1 MKQFD
6 IPEQIDDSFIIQF
19 FSLQNTNKINPSR
32 TKESF
37 IKRFINISN
46 YLTNRFTDSDSFL
59 ETIYRIFNKI
69 EEKPKCKNCGTLLQF
84 HPRHHFREFCSQ
96 KCVQN
101 FDDIRRKKSVTREK
115 HISDDLSYYKDI
127 TEKRKKTL
135 LERYGVEYATQ
146 SDIIKEKI
154 KQTNIKRLGVPY
166 ASQSDIIKEKIKQ
179 TNIKRLGVPYTAQNK
194 QCLEKMKQTCLE
206 KYGVEHNFQI
216 LNVRE
221 NIKQKWIDKYGYD
234 NPMKNNVVL
243 QKSIDSKR
251 KHHTFNTSKIEE
263 QFYTYLC
270 SKYTI
275 DNINRQY
282 KTNEYPFCCDFYIKP
297 LNLYIEIQGYWA
309 HGSHPFDK
317 TNNDDVHKLEIWKE
331 KSKNNLQYEK
341 AINIWTVKDVL
352 KRETAQIN
360 NLNYLEIFSIDLQN
374 AIDIFENYIN
384 KS

>member
-6 IPEQIDDSFIIQF
+6 IPEIIDDPFIIQF
-19 FSLQNTNKINPSR
+19 FSLQNTDKINPSR

-96 KCVQN
+96 KCVQTYEDVKN
-101 FDDIRRKKSVTREK
+101 KKSCTRSK
-115 HISDDLSYYKDI
+115 KVANDLSYYKVI

-146 SDIIKEKI
+146 SDIIKERV
-154 KQTNIKRLGVPY
+154 KQTNIKRL
-166 ASQSDIIKEKIKQ
+166 
-179 TNIKRLGVPYTAQNK
+179 RVPYTAQSK

-206 KYGVEHNFQI
+206 KYGVEHNFKIQG
-216 LNVRE
+216 LRE
-221 NIKQKWIDKYGYD
+221 NIKQKWITKYGYD
-234 NPMKNNVVL
+234 NPMKNEKVL
-243 QKSIDSKR
+243 QKTLETKQKR
-251 KHHTFNTSKIEE
+251 QTFNTSKIEE

-270 SKYTI
+270 TKYDI
-275 DNINRQY
+275 DNISRQY
-282 KTNEYPFCCDFYIKP
+282 KTKEYPFCCDFYIKP
-297 LNLYIEIQGYWA
+297 LNLYIEIQGYWT

-317 TNNDDVHKLEIWKE
+317 TNTDDMHKLEIWKQ
-331 KSKNNLQYEK
+331 KSINIMQYEK

-352 KRETAQIN
+352 KREIAKQN
-360 NLNYLEIFSIDLQN
+360 NLNYLEIFSIELQK

>member
-1 MKQFD
+1 M
-6 IPEQIDDSFIIQF
+6 ILLLYSFFHYRI
-19 FSLQNTNKINPSR
+19 
-32 TKESF
+32 KESF

-115 HISDDLSYYKDI
+115 HMSDDLSYYKDI
-127 TEKRKKTL
+127 TRKRKQTL
-135 LERYGVEYATQ
+135 LERYGVEYA
-146 SDIIKEKI
+146 
-154 KQTNIKRLGVPY
+154 
-166 ASQSDIIKEKIKQ
+166 SQSDIIKERIKQ

-206 KYGVEHNFQI
+206 KYGVEHNFKIQG
-216 LNVRE
+216 LRE
-221 NIKQKWIDKYGYD
+221 TIKQKWIDKYGYD
-234 NPMKNNVVL
+234 NPMKNEKIL
-243 QKSIDSKR
+243 QKALETKR

-270 SKYTI
+270 TKYSI

-309 HGSHPFDK
+309 HGSHPFDS
-317 TNNDDVHKLEIWKE
+317 NNINDLQKLDTWKQ
-331 KSKNNLQYEK
+331 KSINTMQYEK

-360 NLNYLEIFSIDLQN
+360 NLNYLEIFSIDLQK

>member
-1 MKQFD
+1 M
-6 IPEQIDDSFIIQF
+6 ILLLYSFFHYRI
-19 FSLQNTNKINPSR
+19 
-32 TKESF
+32 KESF

-46 YLTNRFTDSDSFL
+46 YLTNRFIDSDSFL

-69 EEKPKCKNCGTLLQF
+69 EEKPKCKNCGKLLQF

-115 HISDDLSYYKDI
+115 HMSDDLSYYKDI
-127 TEKRKKTL
+127 TRKRKQTL
-135 LERYGVEYATQ
+135 LERYGVEYA
-146 SDIIKEKI
+146 
-154 KQTNIKRLGVPY
+154 
-166 ASQSDIIKEKIKQ
+166 SQSDIIKERVKQ
-179 TNIKRLGVPYTAQNK
+179 TNIKRLGVPYTAQSK

-206 KYGVEHNFQI
+206 KYGVEHNFKIQG
-216 LNVRE
+216 LRE
-221 NIKQKWIDKYGYD
+221 TIKQKWIDKYGYD
-234 NPMKNNVVL
+234 NPMKNEKIL
-243 QKSIDSKR
+243 QKALETKR

-309 HGSHPFDK
+309 HGSHPFDS
-317 TNNDDVHKLEIWKE
+317 NNINDLQKLDTWKQ
-331 KSKNNLQYEK
+331 KSINTMQYEK

-352 KRETAQIN
+352 KREIAKQN
-360 NLNYLEIFSIDLQN
+360 NLNYLEIFSIDLQK

>member
-46 YLTNRFTDSDSFL
+46 YLTNRFIDSDSFL

-115 HISDDLSYYKDI
+115 HMSDDLSYYKDI
-127 TEKRKKTL
+127 TRKRKQTL
-135 LERYGVEYATQ
+135 LERYGVEYA
-146 SDIIKEKI
+146 
-154 KQTNIKRLGVPY
+154 
-166 ASQSDIIKEKIKQ
+166 SQSDIIKERVKQ

-206 KYGVEHNFQI
+206 KYGVEHNFKIQG
-216 LNVRE
+216 LRE
-221 NIKQKWIDKYGYD
+221 TIKQKWIDKYGYD
-234 NPMKNNVVL
+234 NPMKNEKIL
-243 QKSIDSKR
+243 QKALETKR

-270 SKYTI
+270 TKYSI

-309 HGSHPFDK
+309 HGSHPFDS
-317 TNNDDVHKLEIWKE
+317 NNLNDLWKLDTWKE
-331 KSKNNLQYEK
+331 KSKNNVQYEK

-352 KRETAQIN
+352 KRGTAQIN
-360 NLNYLEIFSIDLQN
+360 NLNYLEIFSIDLQK

>member
-46 YLTNRFTDSDSFL
+46 YLTNRFTDSESFL

-115 HISDDLSYYKDI
+115 HMSNDLSYYKDI
-127 TEKRKKTL
+127 TRKRKQTL

-146 SDIIKEKI
+146 SDIIKE
-154 KQTNIKRLGVPY
+154 RV
-166 ASQSDIIKEKIKQ
+166 KQ
-179 TNIKRLGVPYTAQNK
+179 TNIKRLGVPYTAQSK

-206 KYGVEHNFQI
+206 KYGVEHNFKIQG
-216 LNVRE
+216 LRE
-221 NIKQKWIDKYGYD
+221 TIKQKWIDKYGYD
-234 NPMKNNVVL
+234 NPMKNEKIL
-243 QKSIDSKR
+243 QKALETKR

-270 SKYTI
+270 TKYSI

-309 HGSHPFDK
+309 HGSHPFDS
-317 TNNDDVHKLEIWKE
+317 NNINDLQKLDTWKQ
-331 KSKNNLQYEK
+331 KSINTMQYEK

-360 NLNYLEIFSIDLQN
+360 NLNYLEIFSIDLQK